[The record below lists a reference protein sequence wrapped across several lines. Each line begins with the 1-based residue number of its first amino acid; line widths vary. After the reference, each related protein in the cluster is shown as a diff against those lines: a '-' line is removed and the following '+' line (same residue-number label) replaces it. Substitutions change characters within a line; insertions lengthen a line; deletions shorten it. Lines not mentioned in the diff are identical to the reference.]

1 MWFRRGR
8 DTFRRVM
15 TPKQRWFLLPFLATL
30 ALDQITKR
38 VVMSRFYYG
47 ETVGVIPGFFDLT
60 YVRNPGGAFSF
71 FAGGPS
77 ALRMTFFVGMTLIAI
92 GVLVAFYRRLEPD
105 APLSAAALGTIL
117 GGAVG
122 NLIDRLAYGE
132 VVDFLDFHIGAYTW
146 PTFNV
151 ADMCIVVGVGVLVLE
166 IFIADRAE
174 VESVPAGQPNEID
187 ERSV

>member
-1 MWFRRGR
+1 
-8 DTFRRVM
+8 
-15 TPKQRWFLLPFLATL
+15 
-30 ALDQITKR
+30 
-38 VVMSRFYYG
+38 
-47 ETVGVIPGFFDLT
+47 
-60 YVRNPGGAFSF
+60 
-71 FAGGPS
+71 
-77 ALRMTFFVGMTLIAI
+77 MTLIAI

-105 APLSAAALGTIL
+105 ARLSAAALGTIL